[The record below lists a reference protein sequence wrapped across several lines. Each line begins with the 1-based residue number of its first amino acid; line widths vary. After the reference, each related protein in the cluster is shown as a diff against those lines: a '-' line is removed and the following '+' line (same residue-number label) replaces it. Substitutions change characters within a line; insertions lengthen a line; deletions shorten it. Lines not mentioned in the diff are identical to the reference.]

1 MLFVV
6 YSDDTPF
13 YSHSDHASDMAL
25 LLNAGV
31 LGCWS
36 CSPSKFDW
44 DFTAYIVL

>member
-13 YSHSDHASDMAL
+13 YSHCDHASDMGL

-36 CSPSKFDW
+36 CFPLLNLIG
-44 DFTAYIVL
+44 ALQYI